1 MAFST
6 PPTFTDGNVLSA
18 SQLNTLASNQNH
30 FAGLLGSTSNTG
42 FMTED
47 VGTDRVS
54 ATWVFKRSRQYLH
67 YRVDMIEGTSDRL
80 KIFVNGNEEFNDGVN
95 RTFPYSYT
103 GYFDLTAITT
113 PVSVGTVYEVYCDC
127 DVDSSGTNTFRI
139 QYFIESDN
147 TSL

>member
-1 MAFST
+1 MPFST

-18 SQLNTLASNQNH
+18 SQLNTLASNQNY
-30 FAGLLGSTSNTG
+30 FASLLGTTSNTG

-47 VGTDRVS
+47 ISTDRDS

-67 YRVDMIEGTSDRL
+67 YRVDMIEGLSDRL
-80 KIFVNGNEEFNDGVN
+80 IIYVNGDEELNDGVN
-95 RTFPYSYT
+95 RTGYT
-103 GYFDLTAITT
+103 WSGYFDLDAITS
-113 PVSVGTVYEVYCDC
+113 PPSVGSLYEVYCNC

-147 TSL
+147 TTL